1 MELWYNNVGVGD
13 VVGGNVMLITE
24 TVISKVIKNVINLI
38 NIVVCQAQASRTQL
52 HPPIWTH

>member
-1 MELWYNNVGVGD
+1 MGVGD

-52 HPPIWTH
+52 HPPIRTH